1 MFTDN
6 IKIVIIIAILIV
18 TILVFRRIYISKQKS
33 KIINKRKKLVEQKFT
48 QKEYEEIIVDLISLK
63 IKSEKWTEIEVENKS
78 IEYQLSTLSDTGGN
92 ENLRLIKKRINNIK
106 IQIPYKRSYIDYEF
120 KTDMETSKLKLFFEV
135 QKETKAQV
143 YKTKRKIRYIDLSFL
158 R

>member
-1 MFTDN
+1 MFIEN
-6 IKIVIIIAILIV
+6 IEIVVIIPILIV
-18 TILVFRRIYISKQKS
+18 TIFVFRRIYISKQKS
-33 KIINKRKKLVEQKFT
+33 KIINKRKKLVEQKFI
-48 QKEYEEIIVDLISLK
+48 QKEYEEIIVDLTSLK

-78 IEYQLSTLSDTGGN
+78 IEYQLCTLSDTGGN
-92 ENLRLIKKRINNIK
+92 ENLRLIKKKINNIK

-143 YKTKRKIRYIDLSFL
+143 DKTKRKIRYIDLSFL